1 MPPDFSK
8 YSPAFCNAPNR
19 PMRCVNCSGWSG
31 GRNGLEMREE
41 EVIQWLKIAR
51 DPIEIAANDER
62 GRWKQRRRLLL
73 NSNWKNALVIESF
86 EIVTPNKSRWT
97 IYFFIL
103 HFSPLPIS
111 FFFEPFPSFDAG
123 FDELKLLAF
132 NSTPYNEGK
141 RKKDGI
147 MGKCRVTVVYWK
159 SFPRIACK
167 FFSVLAPLCADSL
180 TARRETSW
188 TLSRLFCWVFLF
200 LSSSSFKVHIIW
212 LFIIFFPLFLCLKY
226 ALLQDCHDSG
236 IIQDFFFFFFW
247 SLWRCSDVTSKA
259 QPLSIQMLHP
269 WRYYQVNYVPA
280 GIWRESEGNLKGI
293 WRESER
299 NPREIERIKA
309 GSKDP

>member
-1 MPPDFSK
+1 
-8 YSPAFCNAPNR
+8 
-19 PMRCVNCSGWSG
+19 
-31 GRNGLEMREE
+31 
-41 EVIQWLKIAR
+41 
-51 DPIEIAANDER
+51 
-62 GRWKQRRRLLL
+62 
-73 NSNWKNALVIESF
+73 
-86 EIVTPNKSRWT
+86 
-97 IYFFIL
+97 
-103 HFSPLPIS
+103 
-111 FFFEPFPSFDAG
+111 
-123 FDELKLLAF
+123 
-132 NSTPYNEGK
+132 
-141 RKKDGI
+141 